1 VDALSTQISQT
12 VSRIAEL
19 LRIDLA
25 VVALRAVQ
33 VAGVLALALHL
44 GSGDALLQLFAA
56 RSEESSANPR

>member
-1 VDALSTQISQT
+1 
-12 VSRIAEL
+12 L